1 MEFLLHTPDITNHN
15 IGSVSWNVCHS
26 CILQE
31 KIWILQDRTG
41 WKSFITGFPQGFV
54 FEVSSVDFIRHWIWE
69 GMFLILKK
77 FFSVKKFEPIPP
89 EDEGKKEMEQQERN
103 EGQIS
108 TPHLSISLVIP
119 VSRLKFVS
127 GGDSVCEC
135 FSSSLW
141 GKQATVK
148 TLGSVFSLS
157 GEFLYLVCKICF
169 VFCLLGGKISFTSSL
184 GMNPNQQRFWWSHC
198 HTVRQGLKKL
208 LWTASDKDFN
218 QLRL

>member
-77 FFSVKKFEPIPP
+77 KVFFAIENWAHSTRRWRKERNGTTGKEWGEDKHPPPINITCHSSVK
-89 EDEGKKEMEQQERN
+89 
-103 EGQIS
+103 
-108 TPHLSISLVIP
+108 T
-119 VSRLKFVS
+119 
-127 GGDSVCEC
+127 
-135 FSSSLW
+135 
-141 GKQATVK
+141 
-148 TLGSVFSLS
+148 
-157 GEFLYLVCKICF
+157 KICF
-169 VFCLLGGKISFTSSL
+169 WGRKCVWMFVKSVRKAGDCQDIGFCFLLVWRVPLPS
-184 GMNPNQQRFWWSHC
+184 M
-198 HTVRQGLKKL
+198 
-208 LWTASDKDFN
+208 
-218 QLRL
+218 